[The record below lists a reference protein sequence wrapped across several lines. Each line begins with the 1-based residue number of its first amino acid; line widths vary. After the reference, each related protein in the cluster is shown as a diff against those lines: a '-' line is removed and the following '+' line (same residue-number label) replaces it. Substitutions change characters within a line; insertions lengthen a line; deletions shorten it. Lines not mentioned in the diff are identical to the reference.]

1 MVTRTKGVFPLPKRK
16 RVTLG
21 RYDISIAPSNPDTD
35 TQQPHDHIKRARNA
49 FILFRKHI
57 TDSGLIP
64 TTVESKHQN
73 ISVVVSASS
82 FFAVTSTNSRRQ
94 RCGEKPP
101 KTSDTSSKKKLEL
114 KRKNINEST
123 PIIDISPSL
132 DVPIS
137 SVDES
142 GKTRLKM
149 KKLKLSPRL

>member
-1 MVTRTKGVFPLPKRK
+1 VNRTKGAFPLPKPK
-16 RVTLG
+16 RATPE
-21 RYDISIAPSNPDTD
+21 RYDLRIALSSHDTD
-35 TQQPHDHIKRARNA
+35 EQQPHDHIKRARNA

-73 ISVVVSASS
+73 ISVVVSPPS
-82 FFAVTSTNSRRQ
+82 FPALNSTDNRLP

-101 KTSDTSSKKKLEL
+101 KTSDTSSKKKHEL

-123 PIIDISPSL
+123 PIIDINLSL

-149 KKLKLSPRL
+149 RKSKLSLKL